1 MTRSL
6 ILRPLLPLLAL
17 PLAAQSYADAPAFGG
32 SLVFSEGLNPM
43 GSAAR
48 YERAGKGFAAG
59 YEDGDAKARGFLD
72 AAEDLDQ
79 GLLSADAALQLK
91 GLQGLAERPEA
102 LRRKAY
108 GISWTEQGGLV
119 FAYQR
124 EETKGLLFQ
133 ADADPTHV
141 GSGLGANASQV
152 FLRRT
157 MVDRVIL
164 GAGSSQGPDG
174 ASFGVR
180 LRLEH
185 VAWGQGDPAQ
195 GLGFGAV
202 ETLLDPKIPTV
213 SRASVANLDAGY
225 ELPLAQS
232 LKVGLTADHLVPHRY
247 WAGVE
252 AKAQFRAGLELALGP
267 QTSLRVESDLND
279 ARRMPL
285 PVDHRSAS
293 ASLRMD
299 LGGTLLRIG
308 AERRKAADQAW
319 TTAGASLSFL
329 FSGTRVGFGFQF
341 GDDRPQRA
349 AFVRFDG

>member
-1 MTRSL
+1 MTLRS
-6 ILRPLLPLLAL
+6 LLPLIAAL

-32 SLVFSEGLNPM
+32 SLVFSEGLNPL
-43 GSAAR
+43 GNAAR
-48 YERAGKGFAAG
+48 YERAGKGFALG

-72 AAEDLDQ
+72 AARDLDQ
-79 GLLSADAALQLK
+79 GLRMGDAALQLK

-102 LRRKAY
+102 LRRRAY
-108 GISWTEQGGLV
+108 GFSWTEQGGLV

-124 EETKGLLFQ
+124 EETKGLLLQ
-133 ADADPTHV
+133 ADADPAHLGGGLAAN
-141 GSGLGANASQV
+141 GSQAL
-152 FLRRT
+152 LRRT

-164 GAGSSQGPDG
+164 GAGSSQGPDS

-185 VAWGQGDPAQ
+185 FAWGQADPST
-195 GLGFGAV
+195 GLGFGAA
-202 ETLLDPKIPTV
+202 ETLLDRAIPTA

-252 AKAQFRAGLELALGP
+252 AKAQFRAGVELALGP

-299 LGGTLLRIG
+299 LGGTLLMVG
-308 AERRKAADQAW
+308 AERRRAADQAW
-319 TTAGASLSFL
+319 TTAGASLSFS
-329 FSGTRVGFGFQF
+329 FSGTRVGLGFQF
-341 GDDRPQRA
+341 GDDRPQRG